1 MVLIKAAF
9 NGEVRR
15 LAIGIHHTKSTGPG
29 ITYTELVQKLI
40 SAFPLAD
47 TKESDVRL
55 YYKDSDG
62 DRVCFGSDEEL
73 QAAIGCIGEDNTL
86 RVLIG
91 VVEQQQQQ
99 QTAPAAHI
107 SLLFDTDDIFDDNP
121 FSHGLSSLF
130 GSTFTRHPFSP
141 IGGLFREQALREREE
156 HLRQQRLYEEKVR
169 RAELERRKALLEKVK
184 QAREQH
190 VKQLAESR
198 RKSQEVSTTAPKSLL
213 PEFPAGWSV
222 SPFGSWEPVVHE
234 CPHFTQWTWGPY
246 GYHATFTGE
255 AEKKEEEKEEEKMDD
270 QPQEDAPAAATATQ
284 E

>member
-40 SAFPLAD
+40 SAFPALAD

-86 RVLIG
+86 RILIG
-91 VVEQQQQQ
+91 VVEEEQQ
-99 QTAPAAHI
+99 QTDPAAHI
-107 SLLFDTDDIFDDNP
+107 GLLFDTDDIFNDNP
-121 FSHGLSSLF
+121 FSHGLPSLF
-130 GSTFTRHPFSP
+130 GNTFTRHPFSP

-198 RKSQEVSTTAPKSLL
+198 RKSQEDRSTTAPKLLL
-213 PEFPAGWSV
+213 PEFPAGLSV
-222 SPFGSWEPVVHE
+222 SAGFGSWEPVVHE

-246 GYHATFTGE
+246 GYHATFTRE
-255 AEKKEEEKEEEKMDD
+255 AEKKEEEKDD
-270 QPQEDAPAAATATQ
+270 QPQEDAPAAAATATQ